1 MFTELRSKLSPPRA
15 RAGAV
20 RTGFGERPDVDGEL
34 GCTQKQEY
42 RGRLGGSGRG
52 TGPRKS
58 TGAGLR
64 GFTGAATTGK
74 SLSSITGAEGR
85 RSVSGLGLG
94 WG

>member
-34 GCTQKQEY
+34 GCTQEQEY

-52 TGPRKS
+52 TGPKKS

-74 SLSSITGAEGR
+74 SLSSIMGQKGGGQ
-85 RSVSGLGLG
+85 S
-94 WG
+94 